1 MKKGIVIPACA
12 GMALVLMA
20 SLAQAGD
27 VSILNDKGM
36 WQPTTCKKPVAPA
49 FVGLKG
55 ASAETLNKATVSYN
69 QYVTQTD
76 EYISCLSNE
85 ARKDSNASTSL
96 INATLDKRVQDVQAE
111 VKRTQAQLMGQVK

>member
-1 MKKGIVIPACA
+1 MFA
-12 GMALVLMA
+12 VLFA
-20 SLAQAGD
+20 SVAQAGD
-27 VSILNDKGM
+27 VSILNSKGM

-55 ASAETLNKATVSYN
+55 ASADTLNKATASYN

-76 EYISCLSNE
+76 EYIACLSKE
-85 ARKDSNASTSL
+85 ARSDSDASTSL

-111 VKRTQAQLMGQVK
+111 VQRTRAQLTNQVK